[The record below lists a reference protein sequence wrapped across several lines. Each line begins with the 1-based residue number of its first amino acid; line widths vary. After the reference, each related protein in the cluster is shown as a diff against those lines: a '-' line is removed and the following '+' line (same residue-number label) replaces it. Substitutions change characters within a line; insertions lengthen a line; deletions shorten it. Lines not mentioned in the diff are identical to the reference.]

1 MLSAQHNALADP
13 PFCKFSSNDLFA
25 RHLYRLN
32 TQDKDR
38 LFQGSMPRSRQV
50 ARSEVGRIE
59 TVARLQNGGWRYCGG
74 KWFCS
79 KPDTAL
85 AMVLSESGEPR
96 HVFKWMTDM
105 IKSSPRTPCITSARR
120 WSLTVGGVRLEG
132 SHSLTEADR
141 QRLAKAV
148 LTEKPSSRNLQAP
161 AAPGPERP
169 PDLLSRAA
177 QDAEISRFA
186 AK

>member
-1 MLSAQHNALADP
+1 MVLLE
-13 PFCKFSSNDLFA
+13 A
-25 RHLYRLN
+25 RHGSGDGAVGERGAEACI
-32 TQDKDR
+32 QVDDR
-38 LFQGSMPRSRQV
+38 HDQV
-50 ARSEVGRIE
+50 LAASAMYNLCS
-59 TVARLQNGGWRYCGG
+59 TV
-74 KWFCS
+74 
-79 KPDTAL
+79 
-85 AMVLSESGEPR
+85 VLDCR
-96 HVFKWMTDM
+96 
-105 IKSSPRTPCITSARR
+105 
-120 WSLTVGGVRLEG
+120 GVRLEG